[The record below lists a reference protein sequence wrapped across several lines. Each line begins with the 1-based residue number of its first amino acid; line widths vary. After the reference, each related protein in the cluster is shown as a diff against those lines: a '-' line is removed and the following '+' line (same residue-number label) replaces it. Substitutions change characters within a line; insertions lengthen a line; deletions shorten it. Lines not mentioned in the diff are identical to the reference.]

1 VRTMTKLCLLLGV
14 YGVAIAAVYWF
25 VTYEPAGT
33 VLLGVFG
40 AFALVVGLYSL
51 REGALATSRPE
62 PPEDRDDAVPED
74 AAGRPVGSFHFESAW
89 PLWLSVGAALLGAGL
104 AFGLYLLPV
113 GAVAFGVAV
122 LGLMRESRG

>member
-1 VRTMTKLCLLLGV
+1 MTKLCLLLGA
-14 YGVAIAAVYWF
+14 YGLAIAAVYWF

-40 AFALVVGLYSL
+40 VFALVIALYSV
-51 REGALATSRPE
+51 REGSLATAGPE
-62 PPEDRDDAVPED
+62 RPEDRDDAVPGD
-74 AAGRPVGSFHFESAW
+74 AAERPVGSFHFESAW

-113 GAVAFGVAV
+113 GAVAVVVAV
-122 LGLMRESRG
+122 LGLMRESRA